1 MIAAP
6 HFLPCCQFLTK
17 AQAYSLLILDD
28 SGSFEKQAYQN
39 RAYISGANKVQR
51 LTVPLKQG
59 KTKQPFRD
67 IAIDYQDNW
76 PRKLWTAIASAYGK
90 TPYFPFFAHEVEQL
104 LKSRQRF
111 LLDLNLHAL
120 ELLASGLKMDLKYQ
134 WLSETPSADLAE
146 QCDTRSFIHPR
157 RPWQEDKQ
165 FEPVPYAQAFIE
177 RFGFLANLSGLD
189 LLFNEGP
196 QGRAILKQ
204 SHRPMAGYSS

>member
-17 AQAYSLLILDD
+17 AQASSLLILDD
-28 SGSFEKQAYQN
+28 WGSFEKQAYQN

-59 KTKQPFRD
+59 KTRQAFRD
-67 IAIDYQDNW
+67 IEIDYQDNW

-90 TPYFPFFAHEVEQL
+90 TPYFPYYAPKVEQL

-111 LLDLNLHAL
+111 LVDLNEGSLA
-120 ELLASGLKMDLKYQ
+120 LLASGLKMDLRYQ
-134 WLSETPSADLAE
+134 WLSETSSAELAG
-146 QCDTRSFIHPR
+146 QHDTRGFIHPR
-157 RPWQEDKQ
+157 RPWQEDEQ
-165 FEPVPYAQAFIE
+165 FEPVPYAQAFLE
-177 RFGFLANLSGLD
+177 RFGFLPNLSGLD

-204 SHRPMAGYSS
+204 SYRPVAGYSS